1 LIHKLGAVR
10 HNSGMAVH
18 HALLELASN
27 RQDAIRRFKERS
39 EVDIEIIAYDVESLT
54 IEDVRYLITLAYQ
67 TPGSYTSRTIVIA
80 ARIINR
86 EAQHALLKVLEEP
99 PKTTSFYI
107 ILPSIASV
115 LPTVLS
121 RVIIV
126 APDTVGENQYPLFG
140 TFVEGTIVARL
151 EMIADIVKR
160 KADQDYDALYDG
172 LVAYVSKVS
181 DPQVLT
187 AIESALR
194 FLRQKG
200 AAKKMIWEHLALTLP
215 VKAK

>member
-1 LIHKLGAVR
+1 
-10 HNSGMAVH
+10 MPVH
-18 HALLELASN
+18 HALLEITPQRSE
-27 RQDAIRRFKERS
+27 AISRFKTATEPTV
-39 EVDIEIIAYDVESLT
+39 EVIVYEVESLT

-80 ARIINR
+80 ARVINR

-115 LPTVLS
+115 LPIVLS

-126 APDTVGENQYPLFG
+126 AGDTVGENQYPLFG
-140 TFVEGTIVARL
+140 TFVESTIAARL
-151 EMIADIVKR
+151 EMIADIGKR

-172 LVAYVSKVS
+172 LVAYASEAS
-181 DPQVLT
+181 EPTILA

>member
-1 LIHKLGAVR
+1 MLA
-10 HNSGMAVH
+10 H
-18 HALLELASN
+18 HALLEITPQ
-27 RQDAIRRFKERS
+27 RPEAISRYKAAADS
-39 EVDIEIIAYDVESLT
+39 TAEVITYEVESLT

-67 TPGSYTSRTIVIA
+67 TPGTYASRTIVIA
-80 ARIINR
+80 ARVINR

-107 ILPSIASV
+107 ILPSIASL

-126 APDTVGENQYPLFG
+126 ADTAVGVASHSLFS
-140 TFVEGTIVARL
+140 TFIASAVAARL
-151 EMIADIVKR
+151 EIIADIGKR

-172 LVAYVSKVS
+172 LVAYASCVSEPS
-181 DPQVLT
+181 VLI
-187 AIESALR
+187 AVESALR

-200 AAKKMIWEHLALTLP
+200 AARKMIWEHIALSLP
-215 VKAK
+215 AKAKQ

>member
-1 LIHKLGAVR
+1 
-10 HNSGMAVH
+10 MPVH
-18 HALLELASN
+18 HALLEITPQRSE
-27 RQDAIRRFKERS
+27 AIFRFKTTAAPTV
-39 EVDIEIIAYDVESLT
+39 EVIVYEVESLT

-67 TPGSYTSRTIVIA
+67 TPGSYSSRTIVIA
-80 ARIINR
+80 ARVINR

-99 PKTTSFYI
+99 PKTTAFYI

-121 RVIIV
+121 RVLVV
-126 APDTVGENQYPLFG
+126 AGDMAGESQYPLFI
-140 TFVEGTIVARL
+140 TFIKSTITVRL
-151 EMIADIVKR
+151 EMIADIGKR

-172 LVAYVSKVS
+172 LVAYTREVTK
-181 DPQVLT
+181 PAVLT

-194 FLRQKG
+194 YLRQKG

>member
-1 LIHKLGAVR
+1 
-10 HNSGMAVH
+10 MPVH
-18 HALLELASN
+18 HALLEITPQRSE
-27 RQDAIRRFKERS
+27 AISRFKTAAEPTV
-39 EVDIEIIAYDVESLT
+39 EVIVYEVESLT

-80 ARIINR
+80 ARVINR

-126 APDTVGENQYPLFG
+126 AGDTVGETQYPLFG
-140 TFVEGTIVARL
+140 TFVESTIAARL
-151 EMIADIVKR
+151 EMIADIGKR